1 MAEGIEPGTRRYE
14 VVAMR
19 VPISYNKHGDHDHDG
34 LIFALKRH
42 HSELSA
48 LREAFDPKVP
58 HPLVRPLVLRACAGE
73 VVEVAFWNHI
83 EDRIVGLH
91 LVGGGYDVR
100 TNDGAQVGANPDTR
114 VPFASHTGGA
124 APQRVYRWR
133 CEAEGV
139 YVFHDGGNFDG
150 DETGTNAHGLFGVLV
165 VEPAGSTWR
174 DPTGDDPATSQE
186 SEVDGLYVDVL
197 PPSSD
202 ASAGD
207 PGAWLGEPVKYAA
220 PGAAFREYV
229 VVIHDEPRVVNHT
242 PLSQVAPPWGA
253 SEHAEG
259 AEEHPEDGVSH
270 VMPIS
275 YRAEP
280 MANREHLLWSRL
292 TGTPVE
298 PGDPVPDPLEVPVV
312 NEEQHHS
319 SWLFGDPSTPILRAY
334 LGDPVRIRLV
344 HAGVKETHVFHLHVY
359 EWHADPANHA
369 SPLIDAI
376 TIGPQTGHTIEPL
389 WGAGSR
395 QGVAGDVIWHCH
407 LYPHFHHGM
416 WGLFRTYDR
425 LRDGTDTEAQHYP
438 DGTQIPRLLPL
449 PDREP
454 PPPPANDLDGWPRY
468 MIETRTG
475 ADLPPDPLDRAG
487 RVRQKSPR
495 VPWLEGPVPDGFD
508 YRPATEGERGYFFQH
523 RDAGRGER
531 FNLAP
536 EPGWL
541 APAFAFA
548 PGAPRV
554 SRDLEVLRQPFRY
567 NDHGWYDPRGHRYR
581 MADPAAD
588 DVLDDEALRVGA
600 ATEAPAPS
608 HGEPE
613 TQVVD
618 PQTEQE
624 PQFQEPLFFRVH
636 DGDGVELTLHN
647 RIAYPIPGDAYDH
660 ALPRPGVP
668 GLWECG
674 LHVHLVKFD
683 VVTAD
688 GAASGW
694 NYMSAPRPG
703 YRMHYKWWA
712 DEEFGVIF
720 THDHLFANYR
730 QKRGLFG
737 AMLVEPAGS
746 RWVDPHSGEEIVS
759 GEQAVVLDAP
769 GGAFR
774 ELGLV
779 IGDFV
784 PLHGPAGELNPPEE
798 PTSDGDQGSMG
809 VNYRSAPL
817 RERHGD
823 PSEWFSSQVH
833 GDPTTPILETYPG
846 EQVRLRLLQGA
857 HEEQHS
863 FSVNGLRWRRFRGD
877 DASPLRSQQT
887 LGLSE
892 AFTFDLGVDEATN
905 CGPGDHLWRFA
916 GIDDTWLGCWG
927 LIRSHATEVASL
939 PRLPGSSPPTG
950 SEPPADAPVRR
961 FSLVAE
967 PRRLDYGSGRVDR
980 FGLVYRPVSMT
991 APDGRRTRFPA
1002 PAPDSRIEPLVLR
1015 CRSGEVVE
1023 VELTNHLPSAMT
1035 PEPFEPQVPIEGEA
1049 PRPVS
1054 RRVSLHADLVHLDV
1068 RSQDGSRVGHNSDS
1082 TVAPGAT
1089 RTYRWWAR
1097 DEVGPVPLTDL
1108 ADVRHH
1114 RHHGLVGALVV
1125 EPADADPGGPAGSG
1139 REPVWMTWFLRCWQK
1154 VVAAPSAR
1162 AVRRGRGPKL
1172 TRTPGHL
1179 RHRRGRSAW
1188 TGVCAHV
1195 HPGEGDP
1202 FEEIVLL
1209 MQDGLRLFEADDLT
1223 DPVPDAPPDMGEE
1236 HPDPEDQ
1243 GNKAINYRSCPAQ
1256 SPGWLTGWPTEAST
1270 WTVPVGSQVRLHVV
1284 GGFDK
1289 PRNHCVTVHGHDWPE
1304 YPYRGASSPRIGAE
1318 GGLSVGTV
1326 RTLYLAANE
1335 GDHAVRSGVLLNAVC
1350 EGLWG
1355 VLRVER

>member
-1 MAEGIEPGTRRYE
+1 MADAVGAGARRYE

-34 LIFALKRH
+34 LVFALRRH
-42 HSELSA
+42 HQELSV
-48 LREAFDPKVP
+48 LRESFDPRVP

-73 VVEVAFWNHI
+73 MLEVALWNHI
-83 EDRIVGLH
+83 EDRLVGLH

-100 TNDGAQVGANPDTR
+100 TDDGAHVGANPDTR
-114 VPFASHTGGA
+114 VPFTEHTDGE
-124 APQRVYRWR
+124 PQRVYRWR
-133 CEAEGV
+133 CGTEGV
-139 YVFHDGGNFDG
+139 FVFHDGGNFDG

-165 VEPAGSTWR
+165 VEPPGSTWR
-174 DPTGDDPATSQE
+174 DPTGAEASTSLE
-186 SEVDGLYVDVL
+186 AEVDGLYVDVL
-197 PPSSD
+197 PGT
-202 ASAGD
+202 AAGSAAATAA
-207 PGAWLGEPVKYAA
+207 PWLGEPVKYPAA
-220 PGAAFREYV
+220 GAAFREFV

-242 PLSQVAPPWGA
+242 PLAQVAPPWGGA
-253 SEHAEG
+253 EHAAG
-259 AEEHPEDGVSH
+259 LGGHPAEGVSH

-280 MANREHLLWSRL
+280 MANREHVLWSRL

-298 PGDPVPDPLEVPVV
+298 PGGPVPDPLEVPVV

-359 EWHADPANHA
+359 EWHADPANRA

-389 WGAGSR
+389 WGAGNR

-425 LRDGTDTEAQHYP
+425 LRDGTDTEVQHYP

-449 PDREP
+449 PVREP
-454 PPPPANDLDGWPRY
+454 PPPPAHDLDGWPRY

-475 ADLPPDPLDRAG
+475 AGLPPDPLDRAG
-487 RVRQKSPR
+487 RVGQKSPR

-508 YRPATEGERGYFFQH
+508 YRAATDGERSYFFQH
-523 RDAGRGER
+523 RDAGRDGR
-531 FNLAP
+531 FNIAP

-541 APAFAFA
+541 APSFAFA
-548 PGAPRV
+548 PQAPRV

-567 NDHGWYDPRGHRYR
+567 NDHGWVDPRGHRYR
-581 MADPAAD
+581 MADLAVD
-588 DVLDDEALRVGA
+588 DALDDTLLREGA
-600 ATEAPAPS
+600 KTVAQVPV
-608 HGEPE
+608 HGGEPE
-613 TQVVD
+613 AEVVD
-618 PQTEQE
+618 PQPVQE
-624 PQFQEPLFFRVH
+624 PQYQEPLFFRVH

-730 QKRGLFG
+730 QKRGLFA

-746 RWVDPHSGEEIVS
+746 RWVDPHSGEELVA

-774 ELGLV
+774 ELGLAV
-779 IGDFV
+779 GDFV

-798 PTSDGDQGSMG
+798 PTSDGDQGAMG

-823 PSEWFSSQVH
+823 PSAWFSSQVH
-833 GDPTTPILETYPG
+833 GDPATPILETYPG

-857 HEEQHS
+857 HEEQHA
-863 FSVNGLRWRRFRGD
+863 FSANGLRWRRFRGD
-877 DASPLRSQQT
+877 GESPLRSQQT

-892 AFTFDLGVDEATN
+892 AFTFDLGTDSAT
-905 CGPGDHLWRFA
+905 GYGAGDHLWRFA
-916 GIDDTWLGCWG
+916 GVDDTWLGCWG
-927 LIRSHATEVASL
+927 LVRAHSSETECL
-939 PRLPGSSPPTG
+939 PRLPGSSPLTVP
-950 SEPPADAPVRR
+950 EPPADAPVRR
-961 FSLVAE
+961 FSVVAE

-980 FGLVYRPVSMT
+980 YGLVYRVVSMT
-991 APDGRRTRFPA
+991 GPGGRRTRFPE
-1002 PAPDSRIEPLVLR
+1002 PLPGSRIEPLVLR
-1015 CRSGEVVE
+1015 CRAGEVVE
-1023 VELTNHLPSAMT
+1023 VKLTNHLPAAMT
-1035 PEPFEPQVPIEGEA
+1035 PEPFEPQVPVEGEE

-1054 RRVSLHADLVHLDV
+1054 RRVSLHADLVHVDV
-1068 RSQDGSRVGHNSDS
+1068 RTHDGSRVGQNPDS

-1089 RTYRWWAR
+1089 RTYRWWAP
-1097 DEVGPVPLTDL
+1097 DELGPVPLTDL

-1114 RHHGLVGALVV
+1114 RHHGLLGALVV
-1125 EPADADPGGPAGSG
+1125 EPPGS
-1139 REPVWMTWFLRCWQK
+1139 EPRARAERMDERVWTTRLQRCWQ
-1154 VVAAPSAR
+1154 AAASR
-1162 AVRRGRGPKL
+1162 LEVVRRGRATESG
-1172 TRTPGHL
+1172 TPRPVGHP
-1179 RHRRGRSAW
+1179 RGRPAW
-1188 TGVCAHV
+1188 TGLYAHV
-1195 HPGEGDP
+1195 HTDQGEV
-1202 FEEIVLL
+1202 FEEIVAV
-1209 MQDGLRLFEADDLT
+1209 MQDGLRLFRDDDLT

-1243 GNKAINYRSCPAQ
+1243 GNKAINYRSAPAEA
-1256 SPGWLTGWPTEAST
+1256 SGWLAGWPTEAST
-1270 WTVPVGSQVRLHVV
+1270 WSVPCGSQVRLHLV

-1289 PRNHCVTVHGHDWPE
+1289 PRNHCLTVHGHDWPE
-1304 YPYRGASSPRIGAE
+1304 YPHRGEASARIGAE
-1318 GGLSVGTV
+1318 SGLSVGTV
-1326 RTLYLAANE
+1326 RTLHLVAANE

-1350 EGLWG
+1350 EGLWA
-1355 VLRVER
+1355 VLRVHR